1 MASWLP
7 RTRLPGEQLSVT
19 RISTPLLPGAS
30 ALLDLPGLG
39 RLGHFIA
46 ISTDAPAWLS
56 FYSSTAAREADGSRP
71 INRDPSPG
79 SGVLLDLVTTSSGE
93 SIAAPP
99 GGTYFCSDCPP
110 AGAAGP
116 GSGPIGSGDGSTPVP
131 LLRALVRN
139 TGSSQAAIAVT
150 VTAVVLAP

>member
-1 MASWLP
+1 MANWLP
-7 RTRLPGEQLSVT
+7 RTQAPGPQVTVT
-19 RISTPLLPGAS
+19 RTTIPLLPASS

-46 ISTDAPAWLS
+46 ITTDAPAWVS
-56 FYSSTAAREADGSRP
+56 FYSSAAAREADGSRP
-71 INRDPSPG
+71 ISRDPAPG
-79 SGVLLDLVTTSSGE
+79 SGVLLDLVTTSTGE

-99 GGTYFCSDCPP
+99 GGTYFVSDWPP
-110 AGAAGP
+110 ANGGGSAPAGE
-116 GSGPIGSGDGSTPVP
+116 P

-139 TGSSQAAIAVT
+139 TGTSQAAIAVT